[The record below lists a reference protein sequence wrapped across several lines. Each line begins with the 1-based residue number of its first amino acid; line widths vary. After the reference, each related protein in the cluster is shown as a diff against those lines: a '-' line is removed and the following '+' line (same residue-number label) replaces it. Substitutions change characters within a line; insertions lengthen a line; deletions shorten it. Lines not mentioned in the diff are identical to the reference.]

1 MKISMIRQIWGNVYF
16 FCSKQMHSTQRSRR
30 QNSAIIVTELNWQW
44 VTTAIEH
51 DEWDGDLSVPNRIVP
66 KGPLASQSRIC
77 SCILLHIFSLNLKP
91 TKPQPTT
98 NIYPSVPVFF
108 FNTFYVVFFFLKKF
122 NDHLIFLDVLV
133 HIVHALAHIYAVWQS
148 LLRNRALSS

>member
-108 FNTFYVVFFFLKKF
+108 QHILRCLFFLEEIQWSSYLSRRACA
-122 NDHLIFLDVLV
+122 HCACSCS
-133 HIVHALAHIYAVWQS
+133 HICSVTVSIT
-148 LLRNRALSS
+148 